1 MLQNLQHFFIL
12 YATHNYIV
20 PMFQFNKRYFLLAL
34 LLFVVEVLIALY
46 AHDPIVRPYVG
57 DVLVVILLYCLV
69 KSFLKT
75 PVVPTALAVLLF
87 SYLIET
93 LQYFQIGHRLG
104 LEHSQVAM
112 TIIGNYFQWI
122 DLVAYTFGAAIV
134 LFIET
139 RRTSHRARRQAGAIN
154 H

>member
-1 MLQNLQHFFIL
+1 
-12 YATHNYIV
+12 
-20 PMFQFNKRYFLLAL
+20 MFQFNKRYFLLAL

-75 PVVPTALAVLLF
+75 PVVPTALGVLLF

-139 RRTSHRARRQAGAIN
+139 RRAGHRARRQAGAIN

>member
-1 MLQNLQHFFIL
+1 
-12 YATHNYIV
+12 
-20 PMFQFNKRYFLLAL
+20 MFQFNKRYFLLAL

-46 AHDPIVRPYVG
+46 VHDAIVRPYIG
-57 DVLVVILLYCLV
+57 DVLVVILLYCFV
-69 KSFLKT
+69 RSFFRT
-75 PVVPTALAVLLF
+75 SVVQTAIAVLLF

-104 LEHSQVAM
+104 LEHSPVAM

-122 DLVAYTFGAAIV
+122 DLVAYTFGIAIV

-139 RRTSHRARRQAGAIN
+139 RRAGNRARRQAGAIN